1 MLKTLVIKL
10 ARSYRFPAMKFFDDL
25 EKAVFLD
32 RPNRFVVRC
41 RLGGR
46 IAVAHM
52 PNPGRMWE
60 LLLPGVTLLVVRR
73 NPGGDHRTDCTVVG
87 VEKGGMP
94 VMLHT
99 QRTNDVARYLIE
111 QKRIPALE
119 NFTVAQQEYTIGRSR
134 FDLLLEGPQG
144 RMVVEVKSCTLFGH
158 GLAMFPD
165 AVTERGRRHLA
176 HLAELARHGL
186 QTGVLFLVHYPHVD
200 YFLPDYHTDF
210 AFSRT
215 FLEVRD
221 CVMLKAVA
229 VGWDAGLRLREE
241 LVHELTVPFDLLER
255 EAVDA
260 GVYIIIMRLEKGRDI
275 AVGSMGV
282 VHFKKG
288 YYLYVGSARKNLQA
302 RMDRHRRQGKK
313 LFWHIDYLRA
323 EALFCAAV
331 PVRGTVVAECELAT
345 AVAAVSPWQAPGF
358 GCSDCDCASHLF
370 GMADDPLKN
379 PAFIDMLLRMRM
391 GALGPQLPRCGAH
404 GMYA

>member
-1 MLKTLVIKL
+1 MV
-10 ARSYRFPAMKFFDDL
+10 SPAMKFFENL

-60 LLLPGVTLLVVRR
+60 LLLPGVTLLVAQRI
-73 NPGGDHRTDCTVVG
+73 PGGDHRTDCTVVG

-119 NFTVAQQEYTIGRSR
+119 NFAVVQQEYTFGRSR

-158 GLAMFPD
+158 GMAMFPD

-176 HLAELARHGL
+176 HLAELARQGM

-229 VGWDAGLRLREE
+229 VGWDAELCLRED
-241 LVHELTVPFDLLER
+241 LVHELTVPFDLLAR
-255 EAVDA
+255 ETVDA
-260 GVYIIIMRLEKGRDI
+260 GVYIIIMRLEKGCDI
-275 AVGSMGV
+275 PVGSLGA

-323 EALFCAAV
+323 EASFCATV
-331 PVRGTVVAECELAT
+331 PVRGTVVAECELAA
-345 AVAAVSPWQAPGF
+345 AVAAISSWRAPGF
-358 GCSDCDCASHLF
+358 GCSDCACPSHLF
-370 GMADDPLKN
+370 GMAGDPLKN

-391 GALGPQLPRCGAH
+391 GALGSRLPGCGTPEH
-404 GMYA
+404 SRGSHTQMKQMP